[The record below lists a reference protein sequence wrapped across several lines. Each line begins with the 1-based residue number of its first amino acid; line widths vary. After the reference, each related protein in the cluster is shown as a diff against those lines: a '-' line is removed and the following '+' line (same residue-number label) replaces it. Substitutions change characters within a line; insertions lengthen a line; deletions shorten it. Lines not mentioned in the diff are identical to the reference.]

1 MGQQKAAHCKRR
13 ERHPGSSF
21 KPVSAATKRSASA
34 EREADRL
41 SSVFDRRAAAA
52 EFLPL
57 PMRAPDGG
65 RLDQPGE
72 ALASLSRIQLEE
84 RFGYDFSQ
92 VRVRHDDAAHRASSA
107 LGAHAFTVAN
117 NIFFARGAYA
127 PHTSEGQ
134 RLLAHELAHVVQQ
147 AEERQPL
154 GIQAKLVVEDASAAL
169 PGAPPKKNWQEIRDY
184 IGALSSN
191 FDAASSGDITPTSAA
206 VCAAPAR
213 TTEQCLCDM
222 SNSGN
227 TWKIKIDDLEWPHTV
242 EADHRVTVPSTR
254 SGISYGAWGGGA
266 QAGKR
271 IEQGNPRVLGHELC
285 GHGWLMERGI
295 HPTGP
300 PPVLVGGQLMGRP
313 SHDPTIAI
321 ENKVAQEMD
330 PTAPL
335 RGMFADPHH
344 GESFARITVSG
355 FLISGSD
362 PSVLSADM
370 KARLTRVKDL
380 MLAEPQLRMDV
391 VGHTDLTGTSAENAA
406 VSLARARGV
415 KNFLQGLGV
424 PTARFIKVT
433 GAGSGACP
441 AGVADNPTCRKVE
454 IFMFI
459 FQSSSLKNP

>member
-1 MGQQKAAHCKRR
+1 
-13 ERHPGSSF
+13 
-21 KPVSAATKRSASA
+21 
-34 EREADRL
+34 
-41 SSVFDRRAAAA
+41 
-52 EFLPL
+52 
-57 PMRAPDGG
+57 MRAPDGG

-72 ALASLSRIQLEE
+72 ALAPLPRILLGE
-84 RFGYDFSQ
+84 RFGYDFSR
-92 VRVRHDDAAHRASSA
+92 VRVRDDDAAHRATSA

-127 PHTSEGQ
+127 PHTNEGQ
-134 RLLAHELAHVVQQ
+134 QLLAHELAHVVQQ
-147 AEERQPL
+147 AEGRQPL
-154 GIQAKLVVEDASAAL
+154 GIQAKLVVEDPSAAL
-169 PGAPPKKNWQEIRDY
+169 PGAPPKKNWQEIKDY

-191 FDAASSGDITPTSAA
+191 FNVASSGDITPTSAA

-222 SNSGN
+222 SNSAN
-227 TWKIKIDDLEWPHTV
+227 TWKIKINDLEWPQTV
-242 EADHRVTVPSTR
+242 EPDHRVTVPSTR

-285 GHGWLMERGI
+285 GHGWLMEQGI
-295 HPTGP
+295 HPSGP
-300 PPVLVGGQLMGRP
+300 PLVFVGGQLMGRP

-330 PTAPL
+330 PMAPL

-344 GESFARITVSG
+344 GESFARITVSE
-355 FLISGSD
+355 FPANGSD

-370 KARLTRVKDL
+370 KARLTRIKDL
-380 MLAEPQLRMDV
+380 MLAEPLLRMDV

-424 PTARFIKVT
+424 PTTRFIKVT
-433 GAGSGACP
+433 GASSGACP
-441 AGVADNPTCRKVE
+441 AGAADNPACRKAE
-454 IFMFI
+454 IFMFL